1 MLDKTYQPAQIEPR
15 VTASWERAEAF
26 RCRRPDQAC
35 RQAVRHRHPAAQC
48 HGRAAH
54 GACAQQHAAGRALPL
69 RAHARPRRA
78 LATGHRSRRHR
89 HADGRRAPA
98 HGAPGADRRTLGR
111 EEFVRRVWA
120 WKEES
125 GGAIVNQLKR
135 LGASCDW
142 SRERFTMDP
151 GLSRAVVKVFVELY
165 RAGLIYK
172 DKRLVNWDPKF
183 QTAIPIWR
191 WCRSR
196 RPVLM
201 GRRQSGEAVRWW
213 RSPRSSTR
221 TQTGT
226 CIISL
231 SPDGAG
237 QGLRQGLHR
246 RRNDAARDDAGRHWR
261 RRTSHGSALRRV
273 NQGQGDGDAAA
284 RRPRDPDRG
293 GRVFR
298 SNEGHGRG
306 QDHARARLQRLR
318 RRQAALSTADQRTR
332 RVGQDRFAAR

>member
-1 MLDKTYQPAQIEPR
+1 M
-15 VTASWERAEAF
+15 RAAGPG
-26 RCRRPDQAC
+26 R

-98 HGAPGADRRTLGR
+98 HGAPGAGPADARARGVRAPRVGLEGGERRRDREPAEAARRL
-111 EEFVRRVWA
+111 VRL
-120 WKEES
+120 E
-125 GGAIVNQLKR
+125 
-135 LGASCDW
+135 
-142 SRERFTMDP
+142 
-151 GLSRAVVKVFVELY
+151 SRALHDGS
-165 RAGLIYK
+165 RGSRSAPSS
-172 DKRLVNWDPKF
+172 RRSSSS
-183 QTAIPIWR
+183 TAPGSSPRTSASSTGTRSSRPRSPIWR

-196 RPVLM
+196 SGLVLM
-201 GRRQSGEAVRWW
+201 GRRQSGEAVRCSGA
-213 RSPRSSTR
+213 RQGPRQGPKR
-221 TQTGT
+221 APVLFP
-226 CIISL
+226 L

-261 RRTSHGSALRRV
+261 RRASHGSALRRA

-284 RRPRDPDRG
+284 RRPRDPDRRR
-293 GRVFR
+293 RVFR

-318 RRQAALSTADQRTR
+318 GRPAALSAADQRTR